1 MSTART
7 GRAAAH
13 ARLATLARAELPA
26 ARQPLAADD
35 ELVFIVVHQVQEL
48 WFDSMLPEF
57 WPGLSGLSSAA

>member
-13 ARLATLARAELPA
+13 ARLATLAGADRP
-26 ARQPLAADD
+26 ARQPPAADD